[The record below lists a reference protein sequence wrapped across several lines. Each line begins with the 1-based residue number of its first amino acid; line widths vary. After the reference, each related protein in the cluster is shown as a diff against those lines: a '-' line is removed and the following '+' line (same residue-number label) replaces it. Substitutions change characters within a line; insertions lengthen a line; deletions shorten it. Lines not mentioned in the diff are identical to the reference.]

1 MKIAYY
7 GPMSLHN
14 LHLSYKCIISLIFL
28 LNTFLLS
35 QEISTGNILEDH
47 DKAVEGILSDEIK
60 KQTEIINKA
69 LAKQSNDVLFAQ
81 ATYSFLGIIGT
92 IILEGNNSNPVNFI
106 PIIIGHT
113 IVPLRE
119 MREIN
124 NSAEPKSLKKM
135 RKSRVRVN
143 AMLGSIPLIKWG
155 IVMIRTPK
163 ALFDSIF

>member
-1 MKIAYY
+1 MKHYIIILILFSTF
-7 GPMSLHN
+7 SL
-14 LHLSYKCIISLIFL
+14 
-28 LNTFLLS
+28 T
-35 QEISTGNILEDH
+35 QEASTGNILEDH
-47 DKAVEGILSDEIK
+47 DKAVDGILSDEIK
-60 KQTEIINKA
+60 KQTKIINKS
-69 LAKQSNDVLFAQ
+69 LAKQSNEVLFAQ
-81 ATYSFLGIIGT
+81 AGYSFMGIIGT
-92 IILEGNNSNPVNFI
+92 IILEGNNSNPANFI

-124 NSAEPKSLKKM
+124 NSAEPESLKKM